1 MKRRFFSIIIVG
13 MMTLASLT
21 FTACTEG
28 EYEEVIDKVIEEIGK
43 EGYEQYLNQTNIGG
57 IVNNEESLGTEM
69 LPNDEQMTTG
79 NFVEEPTYDYD
90 KVINDVTEDEA
101 SKQEHGSESGLI
113 RDEQTTQDGFYVEVG
128 EEQTTHA
135 DNSVSG
141 VVGDGSNS
149 TTWYEETTTE
159 VRSEQYS
166 SEETTTNQSMTNENT
181 TSTELKE
188 EIVPV
193 TGVSLNKT
201 SISLKEGESEYITI
215 AVYPSTATNK
225 YVLLSS
231 TNTHVATID
240 AYGKITAN
248 SVGTAEIIVI
258 TKDGFYEA
266 ECKVTVTPAKVI
278 PTNVSLNAGSLQLT
292 KGTSKTLTATV
303 SPANATD
310 KSVVWSSSNSSVAK
324 VDSNGKVTAVGNGT
338 ATITAKT
345 TTGNKTASCTVTVST
360 LPSAVSLNKTT
371 ASLKKGETLT
381 LSATVSPS
389 DASNKS
395 VVWSSSNT
403 SVATVNSSGKVTAV
417 GNGTATITAKS
428 TTGNKTATCKVT
440 VTTSPTGV
448 SITNKKQLALDVNG
462 TYQCNVS
469 VTPND
474 ASNKSVVWSSSDSSV
489 AKVSSSGKIT
499 ALKTGVATIT
509 VKTSD
514 GSKTDSF
521 KVYVYQTGVQI
532 TTGSNIWYR
541 ISLASTSNRIM
552 DVNGRNTYNGAKV
565 ILKKLDGSNSNGWQ
579 FHYYNGANGYKGVVI
594 VPYCN
599 SGAFILDVNRGGNN
613 YTDPFKENNLI
624 DLWSMGSDVQASQW
638 TLVKMYDGSYVFM
651 LYGTSWV
658 AGVTSTS
665 EGAQLMLRKFDPFD
679 QNQKWFLEAMD
690 LGIGDRG
697 ITDKLNAAKA
707 KYPHGSSRYTWYNAA
722 GIEIGWQCH
731 GYARWLSEYVWGTDF
746 ANGYG
751 KGWSLIKATASNS
764 QIDKLSVGD
773 VVRYKGAG
781 DYNHTIFIT
790 AISGNTITYTDC
802 NSDGK
807 CTIYWNQTM
816 DKSTLASKL
825 TKALST
831 TYGGESNTYGYIAHY
846 NK

>member
-1 MKRRFFSIIIVG
+1 
-13 MMTLASLT
+13 MTLASLT

-43 EGYEQYLNQTNIGG
+43 EGYEQYIYENNIGG
-57 IVNNEESLGTEM
+57 IVNNEESSGTVM
-69 LPNDEQMTTG
+69 MPNDEQMTTG
-79 NFVEEPTYDYD
+79 NFVEEPTFDYD
-90 KVINDVTEDEA
+90 KVINDVTEYEE
-101 SKQEHGSESGLI
+101 SKQEYGSESGLI
-113 RDEQTTQDGFYVEVG
+113 KDEQTTQDGFYVEVG
-128 EEQTTHA
+128 EEQTAHG

-141 VVGDGSNS
+141 VVGDESDS
-149 TTWYEETTTE
+149 IIWYEESTTE
-159 VRSEQYS
+159 VRNEQYS
-166 SEETTTNQSMTNENT
+166 SEETTTNQSTTKENT
-181 TSTELKE
+181 TSTELTE

-201 SISLKEGESEYITI
+201 SITLKEGESEYITI

-248 SVGTAEIIVI
+248 GVGTAEIIVI

-292 KGTSKTLTATV
+292 KGISKTLTATV

-324 VDSNGKVTAVGNGT
+324 IDSNGKVTAVGNGT
-338 ATITAKT
+338 ATITVKT
-345 TTGNKTASCTVTVST
+345 VDGSKTASCTVTVST
-360 LPSAVSLNKTT
+360 LPSAVSLSKTT

-403 SVATVNSSGKVTAV
+403 SVATVNSNGKVTAV
-417 GNGTATITAKS
+417 GNGTATITVK
-428 TTGNKTATCKVT
+428 TTAGSKTATCKVT

-474 ASNKSVVWSSSDSSV
+474 ASDKSVVWSSSDSSI

-541 ISLASTSNRIM
+541 ISLASTSNRVM
-552 DVNGRNTYNGAKV
+552 VVNGKNTFNGAKV
-565 ILKKLDGSNSNGWQ
+565 ILKSLDGLNDNGWQ

-599 SGAFILDVNRGGNN
+599 SGAYILDVNRGGNN

-638 TLVKMYDGSYVFM
+638 TLVRMYDGSYVFM

-690 LGIGDRG
+690 LGSGDRG

-707 KYPHGSSRYTWYNAA
+707 KYPNGSSKYTWYNAA
-722 GIEIGWQCH
+722 GAVVGWQCH

-764 QIDKLSVGD
+764 QIDKLCVGD
-773 VVRYKGAG
+773 VVRYRGAG

-790 AISGNTITYTDC
+790 SISGNTITYTDC
-802 NSDGK
+802 NSDGN
-807 CTIYWNQTM
+807 CTIYWNRTM

-825 TKALST
+825 TKVLST
-831 TYGGESNTYGYIAHY
+831 TNGGESNTYGYIAHY

>member
-1 MKRRFFSIIIVG
+1 
-13 MMTLASLT
+13 MTLASLT

-43 EGYEQYLNQTNIGG
+43 EGYEQYIYENNIGG
-57 IVNNEESLGTEM
+57 IVNNEESSGTVM
-69 LPNDEQMTTG
+69 MPNDEQMTTG
-79 NFVEEPTYDYD
+79 NFVEEPTFDYD
-90 KVINDVTEDEA
+90 KVINDVTEYEE
-101 SKQEHGSESGLI
+101 SKQEYGSESGLI
-113 RDEQTTQDGFYVEVG
+113 KDEQTTQDGFYVEVG
-128 EEQTTHA
+128 EEQTAHG

-141 VVGDGSNS
+141 VVGDESDS
-149 TTWYEETTTE
+149 IIWYEESTTE
-159 VRSEQYS
+159 VRNEQYS
-166 SEETTTNQSMTNENT
+166 SEETTTNQYTTKENT
-181 TSTELKE
+181 TSTELTE

-201 SISLKEGESEYITI
+201 SITLKEGESEYITI

-248 SVGTAEIIVI
+248 GVGTAEIIVI

-292 KGTSKTLTATV
+292 KGISKTLTATV

-324 VDSNGKVTAVGNGT
+324 IDSNGKVTAVGNGT
-338 ATITAKT
+338 ATITVKT
-345 TTGNKTASCTVTVST
+345 VDGSKTASCTVTVST
-360 LPSAVSLNKTT
+360 LPSAVSLSKTT

-403 SVATVNSSGKVTAV
+403 SVATVNSNGKVTAV
-417 GNGTATITAKS
+417 GNGTATITVK
-428 TTGNKTATCKVT
+428 TTAGSKTATCKVT

-474 ASNKSVVWSSSDSSV
+474 ASDKSVVWSSSDSSI

-541 ISLASTSNRIM
+541 ISLASTSNRVM
-552 DVNGRNTYNGAKV
+552 VVNGKNTFNGAKV
-565 ILKKLDGSNSNGWQ
+565 ILKSLDGLNDNGWQ

-599 SGAFILDVNRGGNN
+599 SGAYILDVNRGGNN

-638 TLVKMYDGSYVFM
+638 TLVRMYDGSYVFM

-690 LGIGDRG
+690 LGSGDRG

-707 KYPHGSSRYTWYNAA
+707 KYPNGSSKYTWYNAA
-722 GIEIGWQCH
+722 GAVVGWQCH

-764 QIDKLSVGD
+764 QIDKLCVGD
-773 VVRYKGAG
+773 VVRYRGAG

-790 AISGNTITYTDC
+790 SISGNTITYTDC
-802 NSDGK
+802 NSDGN
-807 CTIYWNQTM
+807 CTIYWNRTM

-825 TKALST
+825 TKVLST
-831 TYGGESNTYGYIAHY
+831 TNGGESNTYGYIAHY

>member
-1 MKRRFFSIIIVG
+1 MRRRFFAMVIIG
-13 MMTLASLT
+13 MMVLATLT
-21 FTACTEG
+21 FTACTEDN
-28 EYEEVIDKVIEEIGK
+28 YKEVIEKVVEEMDKQEYDLGSSE
-43 EGYEQYLNQTNIGG
+43 TNIDG
-57 IVNNEESLGTEM
+57 IVSNEESSGIVM
-69 LPNDEQMTTG
+69 LPNDEQMMTG
-79 NFVEEPTYDYD
+79 EFKEEPTFYYD
-90 KVINDVTEDEA
+90 KVINDVTEYEQ
-101 SKQEHGSESGLI
+101 STQEDGCENGML
-113 RDEQTTQDGFYVEVG
+113 RDEQTTQV
-128 EEQTTHA
+128 
-135 DNSVSG
+135 DNSASG
-141 VVGDGSNS
+141 VVGDGSDINIGNV
-149 TTWYEETTTE
+149 ETTTG
-159 VRSEQYS
+159 VRNEKS
-166 SEETTTNQSMTNENT
+166 SEEEITTNQSAIKESAT
-181 TSTELKE
+181 TIEPIKE
-188 EIVPV
+188 DIRV
-193 TGVSLNKT
+193 TGVSVNKA
-201 SISLKEGESEYITI
+201 SITLKEGESEYITI
-215 AVYPSTATNK
+215 TVSPSTATNK

-248 SVGTAEIIVI
+248 GVGTAEIIVI
-258 TKDGFYEA
+258 TKDGSYEA
-266 ECKVTVTPAKVI
+266 ECRVTVTPEKVM
-278 PTNVSLNAGSLQLT
+278 PTNISLNIGNLHLT
-292 KGTSKTLTATV
+292 KGISKTLTATV
-303 SPANATD
+303 SPGNATN
-310 KSVVWSSSNSSVAK
+310 KSVVWSSSNSSVVK

-338 ATITAKT
+338 AKVTVKT
-345 TTGNKTASCTVTVST
+345 VDGLKTASCTVTVST
-360 LPSAVSLNKTT
+360 LPSAVRINKTS

-417 GNGTATITAKS
+417 GNGTATITVK
-428 TTGNKTATCKVT
+428 TTAGSKTATCKVT
-440 VTTSPTGV
+440 VATSPTGV

-474 ASNKSVVWSSSDSSV
+474 ASNKSVVWSSSDSSI
-489 AKVSSSGKIT
+489 AKISSSGKIT

-565 ILKKLDGSNSNGWQ
+565 ILKKLDGSNGNVWQ
-579 FHYYNGANGYKGVVI
+579 FHNYNGANGYKGVVI

-599 SGAFILDVNRGGNN
+599 SGAYILDVNRGGNN

-638 TLVKMYDGSYVFM
+638 TLIKMYDGSYVFK
-651 LYGTSWV
+651 LYGTNWV

-665 EGAQLMLRKFDPFD
+665 EGAQLMLRKFDAFD
-679 QNQKWFLEAMD
+679 QNQKWILEAVD
-690 LGIGDRG
+690 LGSGDRG
-697 ITDKLNAAKA
+697 ITGKLNAAKA
-707 KYPHGSSRYTWYNAA
+707 KYPNGSSRYTWYNAS
-722 GIEIGWQCH
+722 GVVVGYQCH

-764 QIDKLSVGD
+764 QIDKLCVGD
-773 VVRYKGAG
+773 VVRYRGAG

-790 AISGNTITYTDC
+790 SISGNTITYTDC
-802 NSDGK
+802 NSDGN
-807 CTIYWNQTM
+807 CTIYWNQKM
-816 DKSTLASKL
+816 DKATLAAKL
-825 TKALST
+825 TKVLST
-831 TYGGESNTYGYIAHY
+831 KYGGESNTYGYIVHY

>member
-1 MKRRFFSIIIVG
+1 MKRRFFSMVIVG

-43 EGYEQYLNQTNIGG
+43 EGYEQYIYENNIGG
-57 IVNNEESLGTEM
+57 IVNNEESSGTVM
-69 LPNDEQMTTG
+69 MPNDEQMTTG
-79 NFVEEPTYDYD
+79 NFVEEPTFDYD
-90 KVINDVTEDEA
+90 KVINDVTEYEE
-101 SKQEHGSESGLI
+101 SKQEYGSESGLI
-113 RDEQTTQDGFYVEVG
+113 KDEQTTQDGFYVEVG
-128 EEQTTHA
+128 EEQTAHG

-141 VVGDGSNS
+141 VVGDESDS
-149 TTWYEETTTE
+149 IIWYEESTTE
-159 VRSEQYS
+159 VRNEQYS
-166 SEETTTNQSMTNENT
+166 SEETTTNQSTTKENT
-181 TSTELKE
+181 TSTELTE

-201 SISLKEGESEYITI
+201 SITLKEGESEYITI

-248 SVGTAEIIVI
+248 GVGTAEIIVI

-292 KGTSKTLTATV
+292 KGISKTLTATV

-324 VDSNGKVTAVGNGT
+324 IDSNGKVTAVGNGT
-338 ATITAKT
+338 ATITVKT
-345 TTGNKTASCTVTVST
+345 VDGSKTASCTVTVST

-403 SVATVNSSGKVTAV
+403 SVATVNSNGKVTAV
-417 GNGTATITAKS
+417 GNGTATITVK
-428 TTGNKTATCKVT
+428 TTAGSKTATCKVT

-474 ASNKSVVWSSSDSSV
+474 ASDKSVVWSSSDSSI

-541 ISLASTSNRIM
+541 ISLASTSNRVM
-552 DVNGRNTYNGAKV
+552 VVNGKNTFNGAKV
-565 ILKKLDGSNSNGWQ
+565 ILKSLDGLNDNGWQ

-599 SGAFILDVNRGGNN
+599 SGAYILDVNRGGNN

-638 TLVKMYDGSYVFM
+638 TLVRMYDGSYVFM

-690 LGIGDRG
+690 LGSGDRG

-707 KYPHGSSRYTWYNAA
+707 KYPNGSSKYTWYNAA
-722 GIEIGWQCH
+722 GAVVGWQCH

-764 QIDKLSVGD
+764 QIDKLCVGD
-773 VVRYKGAG
+773 VVRYRGAG

-790 AISGNTITYTDC
+790 SISGNTITYTDC
-802 NSDGK
+802 NSDGN
-807 CTIYWNQTM
+807 CTIYWNRTM

-825 TKALST
+825 TKVLST
-831 TYGGESNTYGYIAHY
+831 TNGGESNTYGYIAHY

>member
-579 FHYYNGANGYKGVVI
+579 FHYYNGAHGYKGVVI

>member
-1 MKRRFFSIIIVG
+1 MKRRFFSMVIVG

-43 EGYEQYLNQTNIGG
+43 EGYEQYIYENNIGG
-57 IVNNEESLGTEM
+57 IVNNEESSGTVM
-69 LPNDEQMTTG
+69 MPNDEQMTTG
-79 NFVEEPTYDYD
+79 NFVEEPTFDYD
-90 KVINDVTEDEA
+90 KVINDVTEYEE
-101 SKQEHGSESGLI
+101 SKQEYGSESGLI
-113 RDEQTTQDGFYVEVG
+113 KDEQTTQDGFYVEVG
-128 EEQTTHA
+128 EEQTAHG

-141 VVGDGSNS
+141 VVGDESDS
-149 TTWYEETTTE
+149 IIWYEESTTE
-159 VRSEQYS
+159 VRNEQYS
-166 SEETTTNQSMTNENT
+166 SEETTTNQSTTKENT
-181 TSTELKE
+181 TSTELTE

-201 SISLKEGESEYITI
+201 SITLKEGESEYITI

-248 SVGTAEIIVI
+248 GVGTAEIIVI

-292 KGTSKTLTATV
+292 KGISKTLTATV

-324 VDSNGKVTAVGNGT
+324 IDSNGKVTAVGNGT
-338 ATITAKT
+338 ATITVKT
-345 TTGNKTASCTVTVST
+345 VDGSKTASCTVTVST
-360 LPSAVSLNKTT
+360 LPSAVSLSKTT

-403 SVATVNSSGKVTAV
+403 SVATVNSNGKVTAV
-417 GNGTATITAKS
+417 GNGTATITVK
-428 TTGNKTATCKVT
+428 TTAGSKTATCKVT

-474 ASNKSVVWSSSDSSV
+474 ASDKSVVWSSSDSSI

-541 ISLASTSNRIM
+541 ISLASTSNRVM
-552 DVNGRNTYNGAKV
+552 VVNGKNTFNGAKV
-565 ILKKLDGSNSNGWQ
+565 ILKSLDGLNDNGWQ

-599 SGAFILDVNRGGNN
+599 SGAYILDVNRGGNN

-638 TLVKMYDGSYVFM
+638 TLVRMYDGSYVFM

-690 LGIGDRG
+690 LGSGDRG

-707 KYPHGSSRYTWYNAA
+707 KYPNGSSKYTWYNAA
-722 GIEIGWQCH
+722 GAVVGWQCH

-764 QIDKLSVGD
+764 QIDKLCVGD
-773 VVRYKGAG
+773 VVRYRGAG

-790 AISGNTITYTDC
+790 SISGNTITYTDC
-802 NSDGK
+802 NSDGN
-807 CTIYWNQTM
+807 CTIYWNRTM

-825 TKALST
+825 TKVLST
-831 TYGGESNTYGYIAHY
+831 TNGGESNTYGYIAHY